1 MKARIRAATVVIFA
15 TLLLALPG
23 SAAAR
28 SYLLPEPNLSFYVD
42 VSSGGGAE
50 TGATVSWGD

>member
-1 MKARIRAATVVIFA
+1 VVIFA